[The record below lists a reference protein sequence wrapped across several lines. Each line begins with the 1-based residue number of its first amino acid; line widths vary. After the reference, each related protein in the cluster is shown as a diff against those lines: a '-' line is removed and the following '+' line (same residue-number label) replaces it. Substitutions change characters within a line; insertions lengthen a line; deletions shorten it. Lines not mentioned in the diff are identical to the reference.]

1 MSFEGKSVN
10 HTQKIQLLD
19 AAGQWAAQ
27 DPDPQTQEELQLLIQ
42 RVTDGDALAFE
53 DIADRFSG
61 VLEFGTAGLRAELG
75 AGPMRMNRVVVLRTA
90 AGIARF
96 LGEKANGG
104 YVPKVVIGFDARF
117 NSDAFAKDSAAVFA
131 AAGFEVLLMPSA
143 LPTPVLAWA
152 VREFSAEA
160 GVMVTA
166 SHNPPRDNGYKV
178 YVGGRITDASGRGA
192 QIVSPIDAQIA
203 SLIDHDQPVAQI
215 PLAQSGW
222 EVLPAPGEEGD
233 IEAAYLASIH
243 PIIEANQPQGL
254 VRKNLRIVVSAM
266 HGVGGHTMRQALLNA
281 GFDDVHMV
289 VEQEHPD
296 PLFPTVKFPNPEE
309 PGAIDLSLELARTV
323 GADLVIANDPDADRC
338 AAAILDGGSWRML
351 RGDEVGWLLGDQV
364 SKTLPE
370 GKKLANSIV
379 SSRMLAAIAK
389 DAGREHEE
397 TLTGF
402 KWISRVEDLGYG
414 YEEALGYC
422 VAPELVRDKDGISA
436 GIVLADLAA
445 QLKASGSSIPDRL
458 DELAAKHG
466 VHVTDQLSLRFTDLA
481 QIPVLMEKIRKNAP
495 ASLGGSEVSEVTDL
509 SRGTETLPA
518 TNAMVLHTFS
528 GARVIVRPSGTE
540 PKLKC
545 YLETIEPVDD
555 LAEVPEARKRA
566 TAQVLAIKDEL
577 AAYLNAN

>member
-1 MSFEGKSVN
+1 MN

-19 AAGQWAAQ
+19 AAGKWAAQ

-42 RVTDGDALAFE
+42 RVTEGDALAFE
-53 DIADRFSG
+53 DISERFSG

-75 AGPMRMNRVVVLRTA
+75 AGPMRMNRVVVMRTA

-96 LGEKANGG
+96 LNEQANGQ
-104 YVPKVVIGFDARF
+104 YTPKVVIGFDARF
-117 NSDAFAKDSAAVFA
+117 NSDVFAQDSAGVFA
-131 AAGFEVLLMPSA
+131 TAGFEVLLMPSP

-203 SLIDHDQPVAQI
+203 SLIDHEQPVAQI
-215 PLAQSGW
+215 PRALSGW
-222 EVLPAPGEEGD
+222 QVLPAIGTEGD

-243 PIIEANQPQGL
+243 PIIDAPNEQDAA
-254 VRKNLRIVVSAM
+254 RKNLRIVVSAM

-281 GFDDVHMV
+281 GFPDVHMV
-289 VEQEHPD
+289 AEQEHPD

-338 AAAILDGGSWRML
+338 AAAILDDGSWRML

-364 SKTLPE
+364 AKTLPQ

-445 QLKASGSSIPDRL
+445 QLKADGSTISVRL

-481 QIPVLMEKIRKNAP
+481 QIPVLMDKIRKSAP
-495 ASLGGSEVSEVTDL
+495 ASLGGSDVSEVTDL
-509 SRGTETLPA
+509 SEGTEKLPA
-518 TNAMVLHTFS
+518 TNAMVLHTFA

-555 LAEVPEARKRA
+555 LADVPEARKRA

>member
-1 MSFEGKSVN
+1 MN

-19 AAGQWAAQ
+19 AAGKWAAQ

-42 RVTDGDALAFE
+42 RVTEGDSLAFE
-53 DIADRFSG
+53 DISERFSG

-75 AGPMRMNRVVVLRTA
+75 AGPMRMNRVVVMRTA

-96 LGEKANGG
+96 LSEQANGQ
-104 YVPKVVIGFDARF
+104 YTPKVVIGFDARF
-117 NSDAFAKDSAAVFA
+117 NSDVFAQDSAGVFA
-131 AAGFEVLLMPSA
+131 AAGFEVRLMPSA

-203 SLIDHDQPVAQI
+203 SLIDHEQPVAQI
-215 PLAQSGW
+215 PRALSGW
-222 EVLPAPGEEGD
+222 QVLPAIGTEGD

-243 PIIEANQPQGL
+243 PIIDAPNEQDAA
-254 VRKNLRIVVSAM
+254 RKNLRIVVSAM

-281 GFDDVHMV
+281 GFPDVHMV
-289 VEQEHPD
+289 AEQEHPD

-309 PGAIDLSLELARTV
+309 PGAIDLSLELARKV

-338 AAAILDGGSWRML
+338 AAAILDGDAWRML

-445 QLKASGSSIPDRL
+445 QLKADGSTISVRL

-481 QIPVLMEKIRKNAP
+481 QIPVLMDKIRKNAP
-495 ASLGGSEVSEVTDL
+495 ASLGGSDVSEVTDL
-509 SRGTETLPA
+509 SEGTEKLPA
-518 TNAMVLHTFS
+518 TNAMVLHTFA

-555 LAEVPEARKRA
+555 LADVPEARKRA

>member
-1 MSFEGKSVN
+1 MN

-19 AAGQWAAQ
+19 AAGKWAAQ

-42 RVTDGDALAFE
+42 RVTEGDALAFE
-53 DIADRFSG
+53 DISERFSG

-75 AGPMRMNRVVVLRTA
+75 AGPMRMNRVVVMRTA
-90 AGIARF
+90 AGISRF
-96 LGEKANGG
+96 LSEQANGQ
-104 YVPKVVIGFDARF
+104 YTPKVVIGFDARF
-117 NSDAFAKDSAAVFA
+117 NSDVFAQDSAGVFA

-203 SLIDHDQPVAQI
+203 SLIDHEQPVAQI
-215 PLAQSGW
+215 PRALSGW
-222 EVLPAPGEEGD
+222 QVLPAIGTEGD

-243 PIIEANQPQGL
+243 PIIDASNEQDAA
-254 VRKNLRIVVSAM
+254 RKNLRIVVSAM

-281 GFDDVHMV
+281 GFPDVHMV
-289 VEQEHPD
+289 AEQEHPD

-309 PGAIDLSLELARTV
+309 PGAIDLSLELARKV

-338 AAAILDGGSWRML
+338 AAAILDGDAWRML

-445 QLKASGSSIPDRL
+445 QLKADGSTISVRL

-481 QIPVLMEKIRKNAP
+481 QIPVLMDKIRKSAP
-495 ASLGGSEVSEVTDL
+495 ASLGGSDVSEVTDL
-509 SRGTETLPA
+509 SEGTEKLPA
-518 TNAMVLHTFS
+518 TNAMVLHTFA

-555 LAEVPEARKRA
+555 LADVPEARKRA

>member
-1 MSFEGKSVN
+1 VN

-19 AAGQWAAQ
+19 AVGKWAAQ

-42 RVTDGDALAFE
+42 RVTEGDALAFE
-53 DIADRFSG
+53 DISERFSG

-75 AGPMRMNRVVVLRTA
+75 AGPMRMNRVVVMRTA

-96 LGEKANGG
+96 LNEQANGQ
-104 YVPKVVIGFDARF
+104 YTPKVVIGFDARF
-117 NSDAFAKDSAAVFA
+117 NSDVFAQDSAGVFA

-178 YVGGRITDASGRGA
+178 YVGGRITDATGRGA

-203 SLIDHDQPVAQI
+203 SLIDHEQPVAQI
-215 PLAQSGW
+215 PRALSGW
-222 EVLPAPGEEGD
+222 QVLPAIGTEGD

-243 PIIEANQPQGL
+243 PIIDAPNEQDAA
-254 VRKNLRIVVSAM
+254 RKNLRIVVSAM

-281 GFDDVHMV
+281 GFPDVHMV
-289 VEQEHPD
+289 AEQEHPD

-309 PGAIDLSLELARTV
+309 PGAIDLSLELARKV

-338 AAAILDGGSWRML
+338 AAAILDGDAWRML

-364 SKTLPE
+364 SKTMPE

-445 QLKASGSSIPDRL
+445 QLKADGSTISVRL

-481 QIPVLMEKIRKNAP
+481 QIPVLMDKIRKSAP
-495 ASLGGSEVSEVTDL
+495 ASLGGSDVSEVTDL
-509 SRGTETLPA
+509 SEGTEKLPA
-518 TNAMVLHTFS
+518 TNAMVLHTFA

-555 LAEVPEARKRA
+555 LADVPEARKRA

>member
-1 MSFEGKSVN
+1 MN

-19 AAGQWAAQ
+19 AAGKWAAQ

-42 RVTDGDALAFE
+42 RVTEGDALAFE
-53 DIADRFSG
+53 DISERFSG

-75 AGPMRMNRVVVLRTA
+75 AGPMRMNRVVVMRTA

-96 LGEKANGG
+96 LSEQANGQ
-104 YVPKVVIGFDARF
+104 YTPKVVIGFDARF
-117 NSDAFAKDSAAVFA
+117 NSDVFAQDSAGVFA

-203 SLIDHDQPVAQI
+203 SLIDHEQPVAQI
-215 PLAQSGW
+215 PRALSGW
-222 EVLPAPGEEGD
+222 QVLPAIGTEGD

-243 PIIEANQPQGL
+243 PIIDAPNEQDAA
-254 VRKNLRIVVSAM
+254 RKNLRIVVSAM

-281 GFDDVHMV
+281 GFPDVHMV
-289 VEQEHPD
+289 AEQEHPD
-296 PLFPTVKFPNPEE
+296 PIFPTVKFPNPEE
-309 PGAIDLSLELARTV
+309 PGAIDLSLELARKV
-323 GADLVIANDPDADRC
+323 GADLVIASDPDADRC
-338 AAAILDGGSWRML
+338 AAAILDGDAWRML

-445 QLKASGSSIPDRL
+445 QLKADGSTISVRL

-481 QIPVLMEKIRKNAP
+481 QIPVLMDKIRKNAP
-495 ASLGGSEVSEVTDL
+495 ASLGGSDVSEVTDL
-509 SRGTETLPA
+509 SEGTEKLPA
-518 TNAMVLHTFS
+518 TNAMVLHTFA

-555 LAEVPEARKRA
+555 LADVPEARKRA

>member
-1 MSFEGKSVN
+1 
-10 HTQKIQLLD
+10 
-19 AAGQWAAQ
+19 
-27 DPDPQTQEELQLLIQ
+27 
-42 RVTDGDALAFE
+42 
-53 DIADRFSG
+53 
-61 VLEFGTAGLRAELG
+61 
-75 AGPMRMNRVVVLRTA
+75 
-90 AGIARF
+90 
-96 LGEKANGG
+96 
-104 YVPKVVIGFDARF
+104 
-117 NSDAFAKDSAAVFA
+117 
-131 AAGFEVLLMPSA
+131 
-143 LPTPVLAWA
+143 
-152 VREFSAEA
+152 
-160 GVMVTA
+160 
-166 SHNPPRDNGYKV
+166 
-178 YVGGRITDASGRGA
+178 
-192 QIVSPIDAQIA
+192 
-203 SLIDHDQPVAQI
+203 
-215 PLAQSGW
+215 
-222 EVLPAPGEEGD
+222 
-233 IEAAYLASIH
+233 
-243 PIIEANQPQGL
+243 
-254 VRKNLRIVVSAM
+254 
-266 HGVGGHTMRQALLNA
+266 
-281 GFDDVHMV
+281 
-289 VEQEHPD
+289 
-296 PLFPTVKFPNPEE
+296 
-309 PGAIDLSLELARTV
+309 AIDLSLELARKV

-338 AAAILDGGSWRML
+338 AAAILDGDAWRML

-445 QLKASGSSIPDRL
+445 QLKADGSTISVRL

-481 QIPVLMEKIRKNAP
+481 QIPVLMDKIRKNAP
-495 ASLGGSEVSEVTDL
+495 ASLGGSDVSEVTDL
-509 SRGTETLPA
+509 SEGTEKLPA
-518 TNAMVLHTFS
+518 TNAMVLHTFA

-555 LAEVPEARKRA
+555 LADVPEARKRA

>member
-1 MSFEGKSVN
+1 M
-10 HTQKIQLLD
+10 LD

-42 RVTDGDALAFE
+42 RVNDGDALAFE

-75 AGPMRMNRVVVLRTA
+75 AGPMRMNRVVVMRTA

-96 LGEKANGG
+96 LAEKANGQ
-104 YVPKVVIGFDARF
+104 YTPKVVIGFDARF
-117 NSDAFAKDSAAVFA
+117 NSDVFAKDSAGVFA
-131 AAGFEVLLMPSA
+131 SAGFEVLLMPSA

-160 GVMVTA
+160 GIMVTA

-178 YVGGRITDASGRGA
+178 YVGGKITDESGRGA

-203 SLIDHDQPVAQI
+203 SLIDYGQPVAQI
-215 PLAQSGW
+215 PRAENGW
-222 EVLPAPGEEGD
+222 KVLPAAGSDGD
-233 IEAAYLASIH
+233 IEAAYLASIR
-243 PIIEANQPQGL
+243 PIIDAGQPQDPA
-254 VRKNLRIVVSAM
+254 RKNLRIVVSAM

-281 GFDDVHMV
+281 GFTDVHMV
-289 VEQEHPD
+289 AEQEHPD

-338 AAAILDGGSWRML
+338 AAAIQDNGSWRML

-422 VAPELVRDKDGISA
+422 VAPDLVRDKDGISA

-445 QLKASGSSIPDRL
+445 QLKAAGSTIAGRL

-481 QIPVLMEKIRKNAP
+481 QIPALMDKIRNDAP
-495 ASLGGSEVSEVTDL
+495 ATLGGSEVSEVTDL
-509 SRGTETLPA
+509 SQGTEKLPA
-518 TNAMVLHTFS
+518 TNAMVLHTFCGS
-528 GARVIVRPSGTE
+528 RVIVRPSGTE

-555 LAEVPEARKRA
+555 PAEVPEARQRA
-566 TAQVLAIKDEL
+566 TAKVLAIKEEL
-577 AAYLNAN
+577 AAFLNAN

>member
-1 MSFEGKSVN
+1 MN

-19 AAGQWAAQ
+19 AAGKWAAQ

-42 RVTDGDALAFE
+42 RVTEGDALAFE
-53 DIADRFSG
+53 DISERFSG

-75 AGPMRMNRVVVLRTA
+75 AGPMRMNRVVVMRTA

-96 LGEKANGG
+96 LSEQANGQ
-104 YVPKVVIGFDARF
+104 YTPKVVIGFDARF
-117 NSDAFAKDSAAVFA
+117 NSDVFAQDSAGVFA

-203 SLIDHDQPVAQI
+203 SLIDHEQPVAQI
-215 PLAQSGW
+215 PRALSGW
-222 EVLPAPGEEGD
+222 QVLPAIGTEGD

-243 PIIEANQPQGL
+243 PIIDAPNEQDAA
-254 VRKNLRIVVSAM
+254 RKNLRIVVSAM

-281 GFDDVHMV
+281 GFPDVHMV
-289 VEQEHPD
+289 AEQEHPD

-309 PGAIDLSLELARTV
+309 PGAIDLSLELARKV

-338 AAAILDGGSWRML
+338 AAAILDGDAWRML

-364 SKTLPE
+364 SKTMPE

-445 QLKASGSSIPDRL
+445 QLKADGSTISVRL

-481 QIPVLMEKIRKNAP
+481 QIPVLMDKIRKNAP
-495 ASLGGSEVSEVTDL
+495 ASLGGSDVSEVTDL
-509 SRGTETLPA
+509 SEGTEKLPA
-518 TNAMVLHTFS
+518 TNAMVLHTFA

-555 LAEVPEARKRA
+555 LADVPEARKRA

>member
-1 MSFEGKSVN
+1 MN

-19 AAGQWAAQ
+19 AAGKWAAQ

-42 RVTDGDALAFE
+42 RVTEGDALAFE
-53 DIADRFSG
+53 DISERFSG

-75 AGPMRMNRVVVLRTA
+75 AGPMRMNRVVVMRTA

-96 LGEKANGG
+96 LSEQANGQ
-104 YVPKVVIGFDARF
+104 YTPKVVIGFDARF
-117 NSDAFAKDSAAVFA
+117 NSDVFAQDSAGVFA

-203 SLIDHDQPVAQI
+203 SLIDHEQPVAQI
-215 PLAQSGW
+215 PRALSGW
-222 EVLPAPGEEGD
+222 QVLPAIGNEGD

-243 PIIEANQPQGL
+243 PIIDAPNEQDAA
-254 VRKNLRIVVSAM
+254 RKNLRIVVSAM

-281 GFDDVHMV
+281 GFPDVHMV
-289 VEQEHPD
+289 AEQEHPD

-309 PGAIDLSLELARTV
+309 PGAIDLSLELARKV

-338 AAAILDGGSWRML
+338 AAAILDGDAWRML

-445 QLKASGSSIPDRL
+445 QLKADGSTISVRL

-481 QIPVLMEKIRKNAP
+481 QIPVLMDKIRKNAP
-495 ASLGGSEVSEVTDL
+495 ASLGGSDVSEVTDL
-509 SRGTETLPA
+509 SEGTEKLPA
-518 TNAMVLHTFS
+518 NNAMVLHTFA

-555 LAEVPEARKRA
+555 LADVPEARKRA

>member
-1 MSFEGKSVN
+1 MN

-19 AAGQWAAQ
+19 AAGKWAAQ

-42 RVTDGDALAFE
+42 RVTEGDALAFE
-53 DIADRFSG
+53 DISERFSG

-75 AGPMRMNRVVVLRTA
+75 AGPMRMNRVVVMRTA

-96 LGEKANGG
+96 LSEQANGQ
-104 YVPKVVIGFDARF
+104 YTPKVVIGFDARF
-117 NSDAFAKDSAAVFA
+117 NSDVFAQDSAGVFA

-203 SLIDHDQPVAQI
+203 SLIDHEQPVAQI
-215 PLAQSGW
+215 PRALSGW
-222 EVLPAPGEEGD
+222 QVLPAIGTEGD

-243 PIIEANQPQGL
+243 PIIDAPNEQDAA
-254 VRKNLRIVVSAM
+254 RKNLRIVVSAM

-281 GFDDVHMV
+281 GFPDVHMV
-289 VEQEHPD
+289 AEQEHPD

-309 PGAIDLSLELARTV
+309 PGAIDLSLELARKV

-338 AAAILDGGSWRML
+338 AAAILDGDAWRML

-445 QLKASGSSIPDRL
+445 QLKADGSTISVRL

-481 QIPVLMEKIRKNAP
+481 QIPVLMDKIRKNAP
-495 ASLGGSEVSEVTDL
+495 ASLGGSDVSEVTDL
-509 SRGTETLPA
+509 SEGTEKLPA
-518 TNAMVLHTFS
+518 TNAMVLHTFA

-555 LAEVPEARKRA
+555 LADVPEARKRA

>member
-1 MSFEGKSVN
+1 MN

-19 AAGQWAAQ
+19 AAGKWAAQ

-42 RVTDGDALAFE
+42 RVTEGDALAFE
-53 DIADRFSG
+53 DISERFSG

-75 AGPMRMNRVVVLRTA
+75 AGPMRMNRVVVMRTA

-96 LGEKANGG
+96 LSEQANGQ
-104 YVPKVVIGFDARF
+104 YTPKVVIGFDARF
-117 NSDAFAKDSAAVFA
+117 NSDVFAQDSAGVFA

-203 SLIDHDQPVAQI
+203 SLIDHEQPVAQI
-215 PLAQSGW
+215 PRALSGW
-222 EVLPAPGEEGD
+222 QVLPAIGTEGD

-243 PIIEANQPQGL
+243 PIIDASNEQDAA
-254 VRKNLRIVVSAM
+254 RKNLRIVVSAM

-281 GFDDVHMV
+281 GFPDVHMV
-289 VEQEHPD
+289 AEQEHPD

-309 PGAIDLSLELARTV
+309 PGAIDLSLELARKV

-338 AAAILDGGSWRML
+338 AAAILDGDAWRML

-364 SKTLPE
+364 SKTMPE

-445 QLKASGSSIPDRL
+445 QLKADGSTISVRL

-481 QIPVLMEKIRKNAP
+481 QIPVLMDKIRKNAP
-495 ASLGGSEVSEVTDL
+495 ASLGGSDVSEVTDL
-509 SRGTETLPA
+509 SEGTEKLPA
-518 TNAMVLHTFS
+518 TNAMVLHTFA

-555 LAEVPEARKRA
+555 LADVPEARKRA

>member
-1 MSFEGKSVN
+1 MN

-19 AAGQWAAQ
+19 AAGKWAAQ

-42 RVTDGDALAFE
+42 RVTEGDALAFE
-53 DIADRFSG
+53 DISERFSG

-75 AGPMRMNRVVVLRTA
+75 AGPMRMNRVVVMRTA

-96 LGEKANGG
+96 LSEQANGQ
-104 YVPKVVIGFDARF
+104 YTPKVVIGFDARF
-117 NSDAFAKDSAAVFA
+117 NSDVFAQDSAGVFA

-178 YVGGRITDASGRGA
+178 YVGGRITDASGRGG

-203 SLIDHDQPVAQI
+203 SLIDHEQPVAQI
-215 PLAQSGW
+215 PRALSGW
-222 EVLPAPGEEGD
+222 QVLPAIGTEGD

-243 PIIEANQPQGL
+243 PIIDAPNELDAA
-254 VRKNLRIVVSAM
+254 RKNLRIVVSAM

-281 GFDDVHMV
+281 GFPDVHMV
-289 VEQEHPD
+289 AEQEHPD

-309 PGAIDLSLELARTV
+309 PGAIDLSLELARKV

-338 AAAILDGGSWRML
+338 AAAILDGDAWRML

-364 SKTLPE
+364 SKTMPE

-445 QLKASGSSIPDRL
+445 QLKADGSTISVRL

-481 QIPVLMEKIRKNAP
+481 QIPVLMDKIRKSAP
-495 ASLGGSEVSEVTDL
+495 ASLGGSDVSEVTDL
-509 SRGTETLPA
+509 SEGTEKLPA
-518 TNAMVLHTFS
+518 TNAMVLHTFA

-555 LAEVPEARKRA
+555 LADVPEARKRA